1 MGSRIY
7 RAYDAPEFAAL
18 LPDDNRASPDLFQAL
33 VASAEDFII
42 MTGTDG
48 VILDWNPAAERAFG
62 YTAPEAIGRDL
73 DFIVPIDRRAEATQL
88 FGRAR
93 RGERVARFETVRVR
107 QDGDA
112 FAAALT
118 LSPLRGPDG
127 DMIGVA
133 VIGRDISN
141 QTRAATEQQRSRKM
155 EAIAL
160 LAGGIAHDFNVL
172 LTDMQFN
179 AERLRATPSGEGN
192 RRDNVD
198 EILRAIERGQ
208 VMARQLLTFSSRQTA
223 APRLVDLGQWIG
235 ALQTKL
241 QRILPSNCAVVRQ
254 APHALWPVYAD
265 PEQIETLVLHLAGNA
280 RDAMPYG
287 GQIKIAVENTVLER
301 PSETLPAGDY
311 VELRICDTG
320 FGMPPQIVEHA
331 FEPFFTTKENGLGGG
346 LGLATCYG
354 IVRQAGGDISVTS
367 EVGSGT
373 TFTILFPRGIE
384 AVTEPTPLT
393 PISREIASAPGG
405 TETILLV
412 EDDPMV
418 LTVTSRILS
427 ERGYRVHTA
436 ADGEQA
442 TRFILQHPHPID
454 LVLTDL
460 MMPKMSGSELV
471 ERLDLSHPNLK
482 VLYAT
487 GYRDQAIGAESLLDP
502 DRPVLLKPYRPRDLL
517 MKVREVLDG

>member
-1 MGSRIY
+1 MGSKIY
-7 RAYDAPEFAAL
+7 RAYDAPEFGAL
-18 LPDDNRASPDLFQAL
+18 LQNANKASPDLFQAL

-42 MTGTDG
+42 MAGTDG
-48 VILDWNPAAERAFG
+48 VILDWNPAAERTFG
-62 YTAPEAIGRDL
+62 FTAMEAIGREL
-73 DFIVPIDRRAEATQL
+73 DFMVPIDRRAEATQC

-93 RGERVARFETVRVR
+93 RGERVARFETLRLR
-107 QDGDA
+107 HDGSV

-118 LSPLRGPDG
+118 LSPLRATDG
-127 DMIGVA
+127 EVIGIA
-133 VIGRDISN
+133 AIGRDISD
-141 QTRAATEQQRSRKM
+141 QTKAACEQQRSRKM

-172 LTDMQFN
+172 LLTMQFN
-179 AERLRATPSGEGN
+179 AERLRAAPPDDEH
-192 RRDNVD
+192 RHDNVD

-208 VMARQLLTFSSRQTA
+208 ALARQLLTFSSRQSA
-223 APRLVDLGQWIG
+223 APRLVDLGERIG
-235 ALQTKL
+235 ALQSQL
-241 QRILPSNCAVVRQ
+241 QRILPANCAVVRQ
-254 APHALWPVYAD
+254 VPQAVWPVFVD
-265 PEQIETLVLHLAGNA
+265 PDQIETLILHLAGNA

-287 GQIKIAVENTVLER
+287 GQLKISVENTVLER

-311 VELRICDTG
+311 VALRISDTG
-320 FGMPPQIVEHA
+320 FGMPPQVVEHA

-354 IVRQAGGDISVTS
+354 IVRQAGGDISLAS
-367 EVGSGT
+367 EVGAGT
-373 TFTILFPRGIE
+373 TFTVLFPRGIE
-384 AVTEPTPLT
+384 AVTESMPV
-393 PISREIASAPGG
+393 SREIASAPGG

-418 LTVTSRILS
+418 LTVTSRILT
-427 ERGYRVHTA
+427 ERGYRVYTA

-442 TRFILQHPHPID
+442 RRFILQHSQPID

-517 MKVREVLDG
+517 LKVREVLDG